1 LLPAE
6 TRALNDFLLTLTD
19 PAMAAAYD
27 LPATLFDECP
37 VPLAGIPGEG
47 GAGSIAPARAGR
59 PADHGAP
66 AGTHAGEQSGGPEV
80 GEPLPDPD
88 TGAAS
93 PAQGAATAGGRHRDP
108 DQLPGQHGRALV
120 YGAYRRHR
128 PWLERQGVNLFE
140 LTTEAFSLHAKLILM
155 GKEEALL
162 GSFNLDPRSLM
173 LNTELMLHL
182 HSPRLCDELQQ
193 LIDGWLQ
200 QAVHPVA
207 ASPSAWR
214 RLLAQLSDWLPLHRW
229 L

>member
-1 LLPAE
+1 
-6 TRALNDFLLTLTD
+6 
-19 PAMAAAYD
+19 M
-27 LPATLFDECP
+27 
-37 VPLAGIPGEG
+37 LA
-47 GAGSIAPARAGR
+47 SN
-59 PADHGAP
+59 
-66 AGTHAGEQSGGPEV
+66 
-80 GEPLPDPD
+80 
-88 TGAAS
+88 
-93 PAQGAATAGGRHRDP
+93 QGALRLVSPYLILTRGLRRR
-108 DQLPGQHGRALV
+108 LKGQRRQGVDIEILTNSLASTDVPLV

-182 HSPRLCDELQQ
+182 HSPTLCDELQQ

-200 QAVHPVA
+200 QAVHPVV

>member
-1 LLPAE
+1 MP
-6 TRALNDFLLTLTD
+6 
-19 PAMAAAYD
+19 
-27 LPATLFDECP
+27 
-37 VPLAGIPGEG
+37 
-47 GAGSIAPARAGR
+47 
-59 PADHGAP
+59 
-66 AGTHAGEQSGGPEV
+66 
-80 GEPLPDPD
+80 
-88 TGAAS
+88 
-93 PAQGAATAGGRHRDP
+93 
-108 DQLPGQHGRALV
+108 LV

-128 PWLERQGVNLFE
+128 PWLERQGVTLFE

>member
-1 LLPAE
+1 MSPYLIL
-6 TRALNDFLLTLTD
+6 TRSLRRQLR
-19 PAMAAAYD
+19 
-27 LPATLFDECP
+27 
-37 VPLAGIPGEG
+37 GQRR
-47 GAGSIAPARAGR
+47 AGSDIEIL
-59 PADHGAP
+59 
-66 AGTHAGEQSGGPEV
+66 TNS
-80 GEPLPDPD
+80 L
-88 TGAAS
+88 AS
-93 PAQGAATAGGRHRDP
+93 TDVP
-108 DQLPGQHGRALV
+108 LV

-128 PWLERQGVNLFE
+128 PWLERQGIALFE
-140 LTTEAFSLHAKLILM
+140 LVGEEVSLHAKLILM
-155 GKEEALL
+155 GREEALL

-182 HSPRLCDELQQ
+182 RCPVLCDELQQ

>member
-1 LLPAE
+1 AS
-6 TRALNDFLLTLTD
+6 TD
-19 PAMAAAYD
+19 
-27 LPATLFDECP
+27 
-37 VPLAGIPGEG
+37 VP
-47 GAGSIAPARAGR
+47 
-59 PADHGAP
+59 
-66 AGTHAGEQSGGPEV
+66 
-80 GEPLPDPD
+80 
-88 TGAAS
+88 
-93 PAQGAATAGGRHRDP
+93 
-108 DQLPGQHGRALV
+108 LV

-128 PWLERQGVNLFE
+128 PWLERQGVTLFE

-182 HSPRLCDELQQ
+182 HSPTLCDELQQ

>member
-1 LLPAE
+1 
-6 TRALNDFLLTLTD
+6 
-19 PAMAAAYD
+19 M
-27 LPATLFDECP
+27 
-37 VPLAGIPGEG
+37 LA
-47 GAGSIAPARAGR
+47 R
-59 PADHGAP
+59 
-66 AGTHAGEQSGGPEV
+66 
-80 GEPLPDPD
+80 
-88 TGAAS
+88 
-93 PAQGAATAGGRHRDP
+93 
-108 DQLPGQHGRALV
+108 
-120 YGAYRRHR
+120 
-128 PWLERQGVNLFE
+128 
-140 LTTEAFSLHAKLILM
+140 EAFSLHAKLILM

-207 ASPSAWR
+207 VSPSAWR